1 MKKKEKERKE
11 ICLLQS
17 KEKEIFF
24 FKKKKTLKLF
34 ELYFEVENKRV
45 QNLQDLNCLSN

>member
-24 FKKKKTLKLF
+24 FKKKTLKLF